1 MSALGRARS
10 WLYVPAHRD
19 DLVAKA
25 LDGPSDAVVL
35 DLEDAVPPAAKEL
48 AREVAV
54 ACAARGD
61 RLGAARIWVRTNGSG
76 TPWAADDAAALAG
89 TGIGGLRVPKAEDPA
104 AVAALAER
112 TQLPLHLLVESA
124 RGLRWAFEL
133 AEAHPLVAG
142 ISPGETDL
150 AADLR
155 IRDRAEL
162 GWARAR
168 LVAANRAAGLPS
180 PVASV
185 WTDLSDPT
193 GLAADSAALRDAGFF
208 GRSVI
213 HPRQIAPV
221 HEAFTPGA
229 GEVERA
235 RTLLASV
242 GSAGDA
248 AWVDAD
254 GRFVDPAVVAGA
266 RWVTELA
273 DALDQPADHREP
285 GRAAAGEEHP

>member
-1 MSALGRARS
+1 MSALGWARS

-25 LDGPSDAVVL
+25 LGGAADAVVL
-35 DLEDAVPPAAKEL
+35 DLEDAVPPADKAL

-54 ACAARGD
+54 ATAARD
-61 RLGAARIWVRTNGSG
+61 PRIWVRINAAG
-76 TPWAADDAAALAG
+76 TPWSDDDAAALASS
-89 TGIGGLRVPKAEDPA
+89 GIAGLRVPKAEDPD
-104 AVAALAER
+104 AVADLAER
-112 TQLPLHLLVESA
+112 TGLPLHLLVESA
-124 RGLRWAFEL
+124 RGLRRAFDL
-133 AEAHPLVAG
+133 AESHPLVAG

-155 IRDRAEL
+155 VRDRAEL

-168 LVAANRAAGLPS
+168 LVTANRAAGLPS

-185 WTDLSDPT
+185 WTELSDT
-193 GLAADSAALRDAGFF
+193 AGLTADSGALRDAGFF

-221 HEAFTPGA
+221 HAAFTPDA

-235 RTLLASV
+235 RALLASV

-266 RWVTELA
+266 RWVVELA
-273 DALDQPADHREP
+273 DALEQHAPDHHEPA
-285 GRAAAGEEHP
+285 RAAAGKENS